1 MQAKLLTGCLLTAL
15 TAVHA
20 LALGVGACPEGD
32 KKPKLSQHADPLMT
46 ACPDG
51 DKKPKPPSLA

>member
-1 MQAKLLTGCLLTAL
+1 MQAKLLTGCLLAAL

-20 LALGVGACPEGD
+20 LALGASACPEGD
-32 KKPKLSQHADPLMT
+32 KKPKLSQHADS

>member
-1 MQAKLLTGCLLTAL
+1 MQAKLLTGCLLAAL

-20 LALGVGACPEGD
+20 LALGGANVCPDGD
-32 KKPKLSQHADPLMT
+32 KKPKLSEHAEN

-51 DKKPKPPSLA
+51 DKKPQPPSLA

>member
-1 MQAKLLTGCLLTAL
+1 MQAKLLTGCVLTAL

-20 LALGVGACPEGD
+20 LALTSTNACPDED
-32 KKPKLSQHADPLMT
+32 KKPKLSAHAGG

>member
-1 MQAKLLTGCLLTAL
+1 MQAKLLTGCLLAAL

-20 LALGVGACPEGD
+20 LAPVGANACPDGD
-32 KKPKLSQHADPLMT
+32 KKPKLSEHT
-46 ACPDG
+46 EGACPDG

>member
-1 MQAKLLTGCLLTAL
+1 MQAKLLTGTLLAAL
-15 TAVHA
+15 TAAHA
-20 LALGVGACPEGD
+20 FALGASACPDGD
-32 KKPKLSQHADPLMT
+32 KKPKLSQHVDG